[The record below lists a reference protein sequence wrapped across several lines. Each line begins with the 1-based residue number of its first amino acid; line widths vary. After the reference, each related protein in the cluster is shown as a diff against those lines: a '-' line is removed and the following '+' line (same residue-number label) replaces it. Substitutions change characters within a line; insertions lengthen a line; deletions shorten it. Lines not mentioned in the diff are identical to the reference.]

1 MRAMADPL
9 KPSARDEAA
18 HKAASPAPSAAP
30 ATALAPEH
38 DTEPDPAS
46 DSVSDSVSDFGSDPG
61 SETASAAVPGGAPVA
76 VPAEVPDAVRALG
89 LDAVRSRR
97 REAQRE
103 ESDLSYLRRLL
114 QGRIDIVRAELLRRQ
129 DPAAAP
135 AGPGPAPVMEKLSE
149 ILSERRGPARG
160 ARHVTVHPPRT
171 ERYRVRI
178 ERMLADVGLSDLAA
192 RSDAELRTALEGLT
206 GYEQEVS
213 ARRLEI
219 QREMDHCGAEIAR
232 RYREGEARVDD
243 LLSGR

>member
-1 MRAMADPL
+1 MADPL

-18 HKAASPAPSAAP
+18 QKAAPPAPSAAP
-30 ATALAPEH
+30 AEGPFAV
-38 DTEPDPAS
+38 PDP
-46 DSVSDSVSDFGSDPG
+46 
-61 SETASAAVPGGAPVA
+61 
-76 VPAEVPDAVRALG
+76 VRALG

-114 QGRIDIVRAELLRRQ
+114 QGRIDILRAELLRRE

-178 ERMLADVGLSDLAA
+178 ERMLADVELSDLAA
-192 RSDAELRTALEGLT
+192 RSDAELRAALEDLT

-213 ARRLEI
+213 ARRLEL
-219 QREMDHCGAEIAR
+219 QREMDRCGAEIAR

>member
-9 KPSARDEAA
+9 KPSARDEAGQEA
-18 HKAASPAPSAAP
+18 VSPVPSAAP
-30 ATALAPEH
+30 GT
-38 DTEPDPAS
+38 AS
-46 DSVSDSVSDFGSDPG
+46 D
-61 SETASAAVPGGAPVA
+61 TASVPD
-76 VPAEVPDAVRALG
+76 PDAVPESDPDPVRSLDI
-89 LDAVRSRR
+89 DAVRSRR
-97 REAQRE
+97 REAQLE

-149 ILSERRGPARG
+149 ILSERRAPARG

-178 ERMLADVGLSDLAA
+178 ERVLADVGLSDLAA
-192 RSDAELRTALEGLT
+192 RSDTELRSAMEDLT
-206 GYEQEVS
+206 GYEHEVS
-213 ARRLEI
+213 ARRLEL

>member
-1 MRAMADPL
+1 MADPL

-18 HKAASPAPSAAP
+18 RKAVSPAPSAAP

-38 DTEPDPAS
+38 ATAPDPAPNPA
-46 DSVSDSVSDFGSDPG
+46 SDPG
-61 SETASAAVPGGAPVA
+61 ASAAHSGDAPAA
-76 VPAEVPDAVRALG
+76 VPDPAPDPVRALG
-89 LDAVRSRR
+89 LDAVRGRR

-135 AGPGPAPVMEKLSE
+135 AGGPGPAPVMEKLSE
-149 ILSERRGPARG
+149 ILSRHTGPARG

-178 ERMLADVGLSDLAA
+178 ERMLADVELSDLAA
-192 RSDAELRTALEGLT
+192 RSDAELRTALEDLS

-213 ARRLEI
+213 ARRLEL

>member
-1 MRAMADPL
+1 MADPL

-46 DSVSDSVSDFGSDPG
+46 DSVSDLG

-76 VPAEVPDAVRALG
+76 VPGEAPDAVRALG